1 MMKINILKLIE
12 TSKII
17 LVVTLSLNY
26 TFSTGHERED
36 AFKLLAGTLTAFLID
51 LGKKAQESKP
61 KKIKK

>member
-1 MMKINILKLIE
+1 MKIKLLKLIE

-17 LVVTLSLNY
+17 LVVTLSINY
-26 TFSTGHERED
+26 TFATGHERED

-51 LGKKAQESKP
+51 LGKKAQENKP